1 MRALAMRRALFAGLA
16 CAALSAGA
24 QTCQVC
30 GEIRAIREVSAPRQA
45 IAPAPERGTVGTASD
60 LDTGPVVGSVA
71 QFQWGRAESGW
82 RLGGAGT
89 PEMQDR
95 LGQTYYEVVVAMDS
109 GDKRTLQRRDVSRY
123 YVGQRVALRSGE
135 IEPMQP

>member
-1 MRALAMRRALFAGLA
+1 MRRALIGGLA
-16 CAALSAGA
+16 CATLSAWA

-30 GEIRAIREVSAPRQA
+30 GEIRAIREVSAAGR
-45 IAPAPERGTVGTASD
+45 PAPVPERSTVGTPSD
-60 LDTGPVVGSVA
+60 LDTGPVVGTVA
-71 QFQWGRAESGW
+71 QFQWGKGEGNW
-82 RLGGAGT
+82 RFGAAGT

-109 GDKRTLQRRDVSRY
+109 GDKRTVQRRDVSRY

>member
-1 MRALAMRRALFAGLA
+1 MMRLLIVTLSL
-16 CAALSAGA
+16 AALPAAA

-30 GEIRAIREVSAPRQA
+30 GEIKAIREVSAQRRSST
-45 IAPAPERGTVGTASD
+45 PEISTVGTASD
-60 LDTGPVVGSVA
+60 LDTGPLVGTVM
-71 QFQWGRAESGW
+71 QFQWGKDEAKWKFGA
-82 RLGGAGT
+82 AGT
-89 PEMQDR
+89 PDMQDR

-109 GDKRTLQRRDVSRY
+109 GDRRTVRRRDVSRY

>member
-1 MRALAMRRALFAGLA
+1 MLRLLTVTLSL
-16 CAALSAGA
+16 AALPAAA

-30 GEIRAIREVSAPRQA
+30 GEIKAIREVSALPRA
-45 IAPAPERGTVGTASD
+45 SSSTPSAVGTSSG
-60 LDTGPVVGSVA
+60 LDTAPVVGTVM
-71 QFQWGRAESGW
+71 QFQWGKGEGEWKFGS
-82 RLGGAGT
+82 AGT
-89 PEMQDR
+89 PEAQNR

-109 GDKRTLQRRDVSRY
+109 GDRRTVQRRDVSRY